1 MDRRIAISDIHGCI
15 RTFEKLI
22 FDILCIDNRDLIYLL
37 GDYINKGPGSRE
49 VLDRIF
55 QLQVSGISI
64 ICLRGNHEQY
74 LINALTDPEQEM
86 DFLSKG
92 GIETLQSFGVDH
104 VHEIPEVYLDFLC
117 NLPLYHELDDYFL
130 VHAGFDF
137 GCENLFENED
147 AMLNTRE
154 MTVDIDRIG
163 GRNIV
168 HGHVP
173 STIFEIMEGL
183 NFHNHHLSIDGGCVY
198 RHIQSL
204 GNLTALELDNL
215 KLYFQPKID

>member
-117 NLPLYHELDDYFL
+117 NLPLYYELDDYFL
-130 VHAGFDF
+130 VHAGLDF

-147 AMLNTRE
+147 AMLNIRE
-154 MTVDIDRIG
+154 MKVDSDRIG
-163 GRNIV
+163 GKKIL

-173 STIFEIMEGL
+173 STIIQIMESL
-183 NFHNHHLSIDGGCVY
+183 DFSNQHLSIDGGCVY
-198 RHIQSL
+198 SHIQSL